1 MPVEQH
7 LILQVKEVPPSAE
20 WQPHSQGWL
29 CLRLAAGQGY
39 WLQGKVP
46 ARPLAE
52 GDVLL
57 VANRARG
64 AVRASQLNPVIL
76 HYFIVEPRQLTG
88 LLTVSE
94 GNFLGTAR
102 KSPAHQVLA
111 FAATTVIGEK
121 FARQVADP
129 AAGQLA
135 GRCACLQLWAEAM
148 AGLMSAGL
156 AVSEDKLRGRFR
168 RLVGQI
174 PETELAGNTLAELS
188 ARLHCS
194 ERHFSRLFR
203 EEFGVSLRARQME
216 LRLQRARHLLAS
228 SNAKIIHV
236 ALDSGY
242 RHLGLFNILFKRRFG
257 MTPSQWRRQN
267 LPKQPVVG
275 LRRGLPKLVPRLA
288 ARP

>member
-1 MPVEQH
+1 M
-7 LILQVKEVPPSAE
+7 
-20 WQPHSQGWL
+20 
-29 CLRLAAGQGY
+29 
-39 WLQGKVP
+39 
-46 ARPLAE
+46 
-52 GDVLL
+52 
-57 VANRARG
+57 
-64 AVRASQLNPVIL
+64 
-76 HYFIVEPRQLTG
+76 
-88 LLTVSE
+88 TVSE